1 MFYQSGKHRVFDMF
15 VQNWNTDIN
24 NSTRARC
31 YILYA
36 DFRFQ
41 PYLNLI
47 NIEQIRVTLSR
58 FRVSIHRLE
67 VETGRWHKPVA
78 VYFNERKCRTFLNCL
93 EDEFHVLLE
102 CPLYHE
108 LRKNHY

>member
-1 MFYQSGKHRVFDMF
+1 MYRHLDNNPTHMSWARNVKTLLQSTGLYETWVNQGVGNVNVFISLVKQRAFDMF

-31 YILYA
+31 YTLYA

-47 NIEQIRVTLSR
+47 NIENFRVALSR
-58 FRVSIHRLE
+58 FRVSAHRLE
-67 VETGRWHKPVA
+67 VETGR
-78 VYFNERKCRTFLNCL
+78 
-93 EDEFHVLLE
+93 
-102 CPLYHE
+102 
-108 LRKNHY
+108 